1 MTLGSRPA
9 GEPAVPDRSTS
20 SIQGA
25 LRFERGRHGRDETE
39 LLHAL
44 TDALAVLVRS
54 GDPDSALRESF
65 GHAMAGLGAEKGVV
79 VEVVERQPI
88 AVEILCATGM
98 SDENEAA
105 CHELRSSP
113 GISPSLIRK
122 AIEEGT
128 PRLVENSQF
137 LGLDATASLTGA
149 PYSVLCAPVN
159 DSLSGAAVAVL
170 YFQNE
175 GRRSFGAEDLEW
187 LTAYSAALG
196 QALTLHVSNQ
206 RRLLEAEAQ
215 WRKTQDA
222 SGPEIVGSSEA
233 TRQLIQTLNTFLPNT
248 ARPDAP
254 PILVTGDSGTG
265 KELVAR
271 YLHHYSPKRARGPF
285 QTFNCAALRGDL
297 AEARLFGH
305 VRGSF
310 TGAVNDAAG
319 LFRAADK
326 GVLFLDEIG
335 ELPPDGQALLLRI
348 LETRCVQPV
357 GNTREVPVDVQLVL
371 ATNRNLEEE
380 VAARRFREH
389 LFYRVSGLVVSLVP
403 LRDPS
408 RIADIRVLLAF
419 YLGKHERLLKKKT
432 MGLTPAASR
441 ALLQYSWPGNVRQL
455 NNVCLTLVTHAAPGT
470 WIDVADIQRH
480 RPEILSGPRN
490 PNPEAFLEDEN
501 VTYGDAFRA
510 FRKKL
515 ILDRLR
521 RHANNVSAA
530 STSLGISE
538 PTFYRYWSDAK
549 RIP

>member
-1 MTLGSRPA
+1 
-9 GEPAVPDRSTS
+9 
-20 SIQGA
+20 
-25 LRFERGRHGRDETE
+25 
-39 LLHAL
+39 
-44 TDALAVLVRS
+44 
-54 GDPDSALRESF
+54 
-65 GHAMAGLGAEKGVV
+65 
-79 VEVVERQPI
+79 
-88 AVEILCATGM
+88 VEILYSTGM
-98 SDENEAA
+98 SPENEAA
-105 CHELRSSP
+105 CRQLRSSP
-113 GISPSLIRK
+113 GISPTLIRK
-122 AIEEGT
+122 AVEEGK

-137 LGLDATASLTGA
+137 LGLDVTASLSGA
-149 PYSVLCAPVN
+149 PYSVLCAPVT
-159 DSLSGAAVAVL
+159 DSLSGGAVAVL

-175 GRRSFGAEDLEW
+175 GRRSFGSEDLEW

-196 QALTLHVSNQ
+196 HALTLHLSVQ

-215 WRKTQDA
+215 LRKTQDA

-233 TRQLIQTLNTFLPNT
+233 TRQLIHTLNTYLPNT
-248 ARPDAP
+248 TRPDAP

-285 QTFNCAALRGDL
+285 QSFNCAGIRGEL

-305 VRGSF
+305 VKGSF
-310 TGAVNDAAG
+310 TGAMTDAIG

-348 LETRCVQPV
+348 LETRSVQPV
-357 GNTREVPVDVQLVL
+357 GDTREIPVDVQLVL

-380 VAARRFREH
+380 VAAHRFRED

-403 LRDPS
+403 LRDAS
-408 RIADIRVLLAF
+408 RISDIRILLAH
-419 YLGKHERLLKKKT
+419 YLAKHERLLKKKT
-432 MGLTPAASR
+432 MGLTPAAFR
-441 ALLQYSWPGNVRQL
+441 ALLQFSWPGNVRQL
-455 NNVCLTLVTHAAPGT
+455 NNVCLTLVTHAAPGA
-470 WIDVADIQRH
+470 WIDVTDVRRH
-480 RPEILSGPRN
+480 RPEILTGPKN

-501 VTYGDAFRA
+501 VTYGDAVRA

-538 PTFYRYWSDAK
+538 PTFYRYWTDAK

>member
-1 MTLGSRPA
+1 MTHGSRPA
-9 GEPAVPDRSTS
+9 GQSDVSDRSTQ
-20 SIQGA
+20 SIQGP
-25 LRFERGRHGRDETE
+25 LFDRGKRRDETE

-44 TDALAVLVRS
+44 TDALAALVRS
-54 GDPDSALRESF
+54 GTPDSALRESF
-65 GHAMAGLGAEKGVV
+65 VHAMAGLGAEKGVL
-79 VEVVERQPI
+79 VEVVRTEPLE
-88 AVEILCATGM
+88 VEILYSTGM
-98 SDENEAA
+98 SPENEAA
-105 CHELRSSP
+105 CRQLRSSP
-113 GISPSLIRK
+113 GISPTLIRK
-122 AIEEGT
+122 AVEEGK

-137 LGLDATASLTGA
+137 LGLDVTASLSGA
-149 PYSVLCAPVN
+149 PYSVLCAPVT
-159 DSLSGAAVAVL
+159 DSLSGGAVAVL

-175 GRRSFGAEDLEW
+175 GRRSFGSEDLEW

-196 QALTLHVSNQ
+196 HALTLHLSVQ

-215 WRKTQDA
+215 LRKTQDA

-233 TRQLIQTLNTFLPNT
+233 TRQLIHTLNTYLPNT
-248 ARPDAP
+248 TRPDAP

-271 YLHHYSPKRARGPF
+271 YLHHYSPRRARGPF
-285 QTFNCAALRGDL
+285 QSFNCAGIRGEL

-305 VRGSF
+305 VKGSF
-310 TGAVNDAAG
+310 TGAMTDAIG

-348 LETRCVQPV
+348 LETRSVQPI
-357 GNTREVPVDVQLVL
+357 GDTREIPVDVQLIL

-380 VAARRFREH
+380 VAAHRFRED

-403 LRDPS
+403 LRDSS
-408 RIADIRVLLAF
+408 RISDIRILLAH
-419 YLGKHERLLKKKT
+419 YLTKHERLLKKKT
-432 MGLTPAASR
+432 MGLTAAAFR
-441 ALLQYSWPGNVRQL
+441 ALLQFSWPGNVRQL
-455 NNVCLTLVTHAAPGT
+455 NNVCLTLVTYAAPGA
-470 WIDVADIQRH
+470 WIDVTDIQRH
-480 RPEILSGPRN
+480 RPEILTGPKN
-490 PNPEAFLEDEN
+490 PNPEAFLEDEH
-501 VTYGDAFRA
+501 VTYGDAVRA
-510 FRKKL
+510 FRKRL

-538 PTFYRYWSDAK
+538 PTFYRYWTDAK